1 MTERTIAKTWRPRA
15 EQRSAIHRAAPIL
28 PPGRWQEFDPF
39 LMLAEDWFLTGTFED
54 HPHRGIETV
63 TYVISGHMAHY
74 DNKSGHSGVL
84 GPGDAQWMTA
94 GHGVIHKE
102 DPVPGEEVH
111 SLQLWINLPR
121 DQKLMAPRYQ
131 DLQASTIPQQQDAG
145 VALKLY
151 SGSMN
156 GLTSDTAN
164 VVPVLMAELI
174 MSEGSS
180 YTLEIPSAY
189 NGFLYVLDG
198 EGEFGDQKTFGT
210 AGDVL
215 WLGPGSGGLST
226 LSVLARGPLRFLLY
240 AGLPLNQPVAAYG
253 PFVMTTPDEIRQAI
267 EDYRA
272 GRFL

>member
-1 MTERTIAKTWRPRA
+1 MERTIAKTWRPRA
-15 EQRSAIHRAAPIL
+15 EQRSAIHRAAAIL
-28 PPGRWQEFDPF
+28 APGRWQEFDPF
-39 LMLAEDWFLTGTFED
+39 LMLAEDWFRQGTFED

-121 DQKLMAPRYQ
+121 DQKLMPPRYQ
-131 DLQASTIPQQQDAG
+131 DLAASTMPQHEEPG
-145 VALKLY
+145 VTLKLY
-151 SGSMN
+151 SGAMN
-156 GLTSDTAN
+156 GIQSHTVN
-164 VVPVLMAELI
+164 VVPVLMAELV
-174 MSEGSS
+174 MEEGASS
-180 YTLEIPSAY
+180 TLPIPTAY
-189 NGFLYVLDG
+189 NGFLYILDG
-198 EGEFGDQKTFGT
+198 EGAFGEQNTAGT
-210 AGDVL
+210 AGEVL
-215 WLGPGSGGLST
+215 WLGPAAGDVST
-226 LSVLARGPLRFLLY
+226 VSVYARSSLRFLVY

-253 PFVMTTPDEIRQAI
+253 PFVMTTSDEIRQAI